1 MFMRY
6 LHYFHPIWVLGAE
19 GGEGALKGLVQNN
32 SKIEGFETCF
42 FDIVIT

>member
-6 LHYFHPIWVLGAE
+6 LHDFHPIWVLGSE
-19 GGEGALKGLVQNN
+19 GGEGAPKGLVQNN
-32 SKIEGFETCF
+32 SKIEVSETCF